1 MDPRILAAGF
11 RIALL
16 VLGTSLLTLPFQ
28 RPGSAE
34 QVVTVLAALVGL
46 LFTATVFVMAR
57 LGSGRPPLPR
67 DDKTRPRTLN
77 ERFHATP
84 PQHRKAEGDR

>member
-1 MDPRILAAGF
+1 MDPRILGAGF
-11 RIALL
+11 RIAVLL
-16 VLGTSLLTLPFQ
+16 VGTSLAILPFQ

-46 LFTATVFVMAR
+46 LFTATVLAMAR
-57 LGSGRPPLPR
+57 LGSGRPPVPR
-67 DDKTRPRTLN
+67 DDKTRPRPLN
-77 ERFHATP
+77 EPPQAAP